1 MAWPAGSGQTTL
13 GIFGGASL
21 ERRRA
26 IGDGQFWPVQMDQS
40 SKFNDV
46 DVQNA
51 TELMNVAAAS
61 HQLLNPFLTRSL
73 PLHEIKYG

>member
-1 MAWPAGSGQTTL
+1 
-13 GIFGGASL
+13 
-21 ERRRA
+21 
-26 IGDGQFWPVQMDQS
+26 MDQS

-61 HQLLNPFLTRSL
+61 HQLLNPFLARSL